1 MIEIKKHGKNA
12 MLRGIDDAQG
22 DAAPQK
28 YTDRRF
34 TAPDRKRAA
43 QFMPFNGLRGYTE
56 QATAAKIRRAARR
69 EITEDR
75 ARALNDALLE
85 LEKGNTV
92 AITYFTGNGYACT
105 HTTIV
110 EVDPVYRRLRT
121 EDGIIRFKDWD
132 VVCE

>member
-1 MIEIKKHGKNA
+1 MPN
-12 MLRGIDDAQG
+12 
-22 DAAPQK
+22 
-28 YTDRRF
+28 
-34 TAPDRKRAA
+34 RKRAA
-43 QFMPFNGLRGYTE
+43 QFMPFNGLRGYAE
-56 QATAAKIRRAARR
+56 QVTAAQIPRAARR

-85 LEKGNTV
+85 LEKGDTV

-110 EVDPVYRRLRT
+110 EVDAVYRRLRT
-121 EDGIIRFKDWD
+121 EDGIIRFKDLWD